1 MKTSDISGAQPRR
14 YDTRFDPQN
23 RILDVT
29 DINNDGLF
37 HTRRH
42 LNPLNPEYQFDGQTL
57 KADYGRA
64 HTNYKTRK
72 TGETDYS
79 LKTKDIEGANAD
91 SQTQWYRTFKYT
103 PVQDDEPTEESTSV
117 MLPSMKKQTM
127 ELERQR
133 ALYKMR
139 GERIQRFESR
149 HLKHD
154 ATHCDHLQAVLRN
167 QRAQSAKRP
176 RSNIRPPKIVL

>member
-1 MKTSDISGAQPRR
+1 MKVSDIEGTHSKHRE
-14 YDTRFDPQN
+14 YKFDKQN
-23 RILDVT
+23 RILDVS

-42 LNPLNPEYQFDGQTL
+42 LNPLNPEYQYDGKVI
-57 KADYGRA
+57 KADFGMA
-64 HTNYKTRK
+64 HTNYKRRN
-72 TGETDYS
+72 GNTDLS
-79 LKTKDIEGANAD
+79 LKTDDIDGAKAD
-91 SQTQWYRTFKYT
+91 SQTSWYRTFK
-103 PVQDDEPTEESTSV
+103 PPPFDCDEPTLDSVTV
-117 MLPSMKKQTM
+117 MLPTMKKQTA

-154 ATHCDHLQAVLRN
+154 AEHVDHVQAILRN
-167 QRAQSAKRP
+167 QRNTPKRS
-176 RSNIRPPKIVL
+176 RTNIRPPKIVL